1 MTAPQLESVV
11 QNATATLTDWNAFV
25 GGLSSL
31 EGPEHV
37 AFDLEKPIPSINP
50 PTSIEQIGTKLTGAI
65 ALAHNL
71 SAIESLELIPDA
83 IVTEVTARVSAVR
96 TGVEKLLAQINALEK
111 DSEIA
116 SLDPASMTAANKKN
130 QQVNLPPTFVE
141 LYPTVQNL
149 LVSLYQIRTM
159 SRLNEKAGYTLQLT
173 QLNAARSAQQKAYG
187 DLNRL
192 RRALEGNRDRLATLV
207 SDAQSAQKELDAAK
221 TRIAETFSK
230 AEESKTRAEAL
241 VANTN
246 AIDEA
251 ARKLKESVDAYQNT
265 FAKFQADLDTRTAT
279 FAQGKADVDKLLS
292 ESKSAYDK
300 LVADGNAE
308 RAKFLSD
315 GKAGLDKLLADGKAG
330 QDKLLAEKTTAHDQ
344 LLSKSLTDHQ
354 KIVSDL
360 GAAQK
365 EVDRLLAR
373 SREVLGE
380 ATVSGLSDSFAREM
394 KATGIQL
401 RWIRILFYFSVAS
414 LAAAAGIVLNA
425 FPWLEGYVH
434 VVKFEPPANADPI
447 AIGVFYLGNFV
458 SKLTFLLPPLILM
471 LFAGRRYTEVFR
483 LKTQYTYKYAVAAS
497 LPGFKIEAPNFADA
511 ITALAFKELLF
522 NPGEKVDAPED
533 KSSEASGG
541 STFIQRLIEPI
552 VKRAMDKLGDATKP
566 PI

>member
-1 MTAPQLESVV
+1 VTAPQLESVV
-11 QNATATLTDWNAFV
+11 QNATATLTDWNTFV
-25 GGLSSL
+25 GELSSI
-31 EGPEHV
+31 EGPEHIT
-37 AFDLEKPIPSINP
+37 FDLEKPIPSINP
-50 PTSIEQIGTKLTGAI
+50 PTSIEQIGAKLTGGI

-71 SAIESLELIPDA
+71 SAIESLDLIPDM

-96 TGVEKLLAQINALEK
+96 TGVEKLLAQISALEK

-116 SLDPASMTAANKKN
+116 SLDPASMIAANQKN
-130 QQVNLPPTFVE
+130 QQLNLPPIFVE
-141 LYPTVQNL
+141 LYPAIQSL

-159 SRLNEKAGYTLQLT
+159 LKLNERAGYTLQLS
-173 QLNAARSAQQKAYG
+173 QINAARSAQQKAYG

-192 RRALEGNRDRLATLV
+192 RRALEGNRDRLATII
-207 SDAQSAQKELDAAK
+207 SDAQSALQELAAAK
-221 TRIAETFSK
+221 AQIAETFSR
-230 AEESKTRAEAL
+230 ADESKTKAEAL

-246 AIDEA
+246 AINEA
-251 ARKLKESVDAYQNT
+251 AKKLKESVDAYQSA
-265 FAKFQADLDTRTAT
+265 FAKFQADLDARTAT
-279 FAQGKADVDKLLS
+279 FAQGKADLDKLLA

-315 GKAGLDKLLADGKAG
+315 GKANLEKLVTEGKTE
-330 QDKLLAEKTTAHDQ
+330 QDKLLAEKTAAHDK
-344 LLSKSLTDHQ
+344 LLANSLVDHQ

-360 GAAQK
+360 VAAQK
-365 EVDRLLAR
+365 EIDRLLAR

-380 ATVSGLSDSFAREM
+380 ATVSGLSESFAREM
-394 KATGIQL
+394 KATGTQL
-401 RWIRILFYFSVAS
+401 RWIRILFYFSVAG
-414 LAAAAGIVLNA
+414 LAAAAGVVLNA

-434 VVKFEPPANADPI
+434 IVRFEPPANADPM
-447 AIGVFYLGNFV
+447 AIGIFYLGNFV

-552 VKRAMDKLGDATKP
+552 VKRAMDKIGDATKP
-566 PI
+566 PV

>member
-11 QNATATLTDWNAFV
+11 QNATATLTDWNTFV
-25 GGLSSL
+25 GELSSI
-31 EGPEHV
+31 EGPEHIT
-37 AFDLEKPIPSINP
+37 FDLEKPIPSINP
-50 PTSIEQIGTKLTGAI
+50 PTSIEQIGAKLTGGI

-71 SAIESLELIPDA
+71 SAIESLDLIPDM

-96 TGVEKLLAQINALEK
+96 TGVEKLLAQISALEK

-116 SLDPASMTAANKKN
+116 SLDPASMIAANQKN
-130 QQVNLPPTFVE
+130 QQLNLPPIFVE
-141 LYPTVQNL
+141 LYPAIQSL

-159 SRLNEKAGYTLQLT
+159 LKLNERAGYTLQLS
-173 QLNAARSAQQKAYG
+173 QINAARSAQQKAYG

-192 RRALEGNRDRLATLV
+192 RRALEGNRDRLATII
-207 SDAQSAQKELDAAK
+207 SDAQSALQELAAAK
-221 TRIAETFSK
+221 AQIAETFSR
-230 AEESKTRAEAL
+230 ADESKTKAEAL

-246 AIDEA
+246 AINEA
-251 ARKLKESVDAYQNT
+251 AKKLKESVDAYQSA
-265 FAKFQADLDTRTAT
+265 FAKFQADLDARTAT
-279 FAQGKADVDKLLS
+279 FAQGKADLDKLLA

-315 GKAGLDKLLADGKAG
+315 GKANLEKLVTEGKTE
-330 QDKLLAEKTTAHDQ
+330 QDKLLAEKTAAHDK
-344 LLSKSLTDHQ
+344 LLANSLVDHQ

-360 GAAQK
+360 VAAQK
-365 EVDRLLAR
+365 EIDRLLAR

-380 ATVSGLSDSFAREM
+380 ATVSGLSESFAREM
-394 KATGIQL
+394 KATGTQL
-401 RWIRILFYFSVAS
+401 RWIRILFYFSVAG
-414 LAAAAGIVLNA
+414 LAAAAGVVLNA

-434 VVKFEPPANADPI
+434 IVRFEPPANADPM
-447 AIGVFYLGNFV
+447 AIGIFYLGNFV

-552 VKRAMDKLGDATKP
+552 VKRAMDKIGDATKP
-566 PI
+566 PV